1 MEMVTSFERFARQEG
16 EKNSAMKMITLQL
29 REKFGQLP
37 DWAEQKIRDAELPQL
52 EQWAKAFV
60 TKSSLEEILI

>member
-16 EKNSAMKMITLQL
+16 AMKMIMLLL

-37 DWAEQKIRDAELPQL
+37 DWAEQKIRDAEVTQL
-52 EQWAKAFV
+52 EKWAKALIS
-60 TKSSLEEILI
+60 KSSLEEILL